1 MKEGLKD
8 DSHLDEMRLLRY
20 QSAAS
25 AGAECQRR
33 ENEYPPCVLCCML
46 LQHDALGSVGSDAG
60 WTMES
65 GETDFRFVWR
75 EQRSQLMAGCRLGS
89 QAHIQAA
96 QAP

>member
-1 MKEGLKD
+1 MMYF
-8 DSHLDEMRLLRY
+8 S
-20 QSAAS
+20 
-25 AGAECQRR
+25 
-33 ENEYPPCVLCCML
+33 N
-46 LQHDALGSVGSDAG
+46 SVGSGAG